1 MLECTKL
8 KHMNISLKLK
18 LLLIQFQL
26 LAFPFLSF
34 TLQANHSLAII
45 EKKKKKNNDYHLN
58 VISRKIDETNKAN
71 RFANKANRFAPSSSL
86 LLLFRC
92 CDEMRWLECITSQY
106 YRAEKKRKRKELKL
120 KLNDS
125 MIICVK
131 SFSNFM
137 CISSSVSHELCGHA
151 KGQHHLTLA

>member
-1 MLECTKL
+1 
-8 KHMNISLKLK
+8 MNISLKLK
-18 LLLIQFQL
+18 LLFSFNFQ
-26 LAFPFLSF
+26 
-34 TLQANHSLAII
+34 HSLFLALGYRQITHLLQQ
-45 EKKKKKNNDYHLN
+45 KKKKKNNDYHLD

-71 RFANKANRFAPSSSL
+71 RFANKANRFAPSSL

-106 YRAEKKRKRKELKL
+106 RAEKKRKRKEL

>member
-1 MLECTKL
+1 MRKAKINEHQPQIKAT
-8 KHMNISLKLK
+8 
-18 LLLIQFQL
+18 IQFQF
-26 LAFPFLSF
+26 LAFPFFSF
-34 TLQANHSLAII
+34 RLQANHSFAIK
-45 EKKKKKNNDYHLN
+45 EKKKKNNDYHLN

-71 RFANKANRFAPSSSL
+71 RFANKANRFAPSSL

-92 CDEMRWLECITSQY
+92 CDEMRWLECITSQH
-106 YRAEKKRKRKELKL
+106 RAEKKRKRKEL